1 MPRKPSPA
9 TGRDRLFSHVVLF
22 IACVVF
28 PALVTWIAPVSWI
41 SLTRKGERIE
51 ARVKVCLFFLVPFR
65 THELADVTGVEDH
78 VRAGARQ
85 KFGAGNAD
93 DQRRDITSESE
104 GLLYLH
110 GPTEETVVVQVSPAS
125 LDKTAR
131 EIRELISDQERAR
144 PELRFFS
151 AANWKVS
158 VIVGGIMCLFT
169 LLYLFVVISALFSR
183 KTPAAA
189 P

>member
-1 MPRKPSPA
+1 MHRKPPRA

-22 IACVVF
+22 IACVLF
-28 PALVTWIAPVSWI
+28 PAFVTRIAPVSWI
-41 SLTRKGERIE
+41 SLKREGDRIE
-51 ARVKVCLFFLVPFR
+51 ARVKVCLLFLVPFR
-65 THELADVTGVEDH
+65 AHELADVTAVEDH
-78 VRAGARQ
+78 VRAGTRQ
-85 KFGAGNAD
+85 EFGAGNAD
-93 DQRRDITSESE
+93 DQRREITTESE

-110 GPTEETVVVQVSPAS
+110 GPKDETIVVQVSPAS
-125 LDKTAR
+125 LDETAR
-131 EIRELISDQERAR
+131 KIREFIGDQERAQ

-169 LLYLFVVISALFSR
+169 LLYLFVVITALFSR
-183 KTPAAA
+183 KAPAPA